1 MDHTKSVIPIIGFLL
16 IGLGTVAQQSSA
28 PPASIGNMST
38 PASNTS
44 TVRGC
49 LDGQRGNY
57 IVVEDK
63 TGLVY
68 VLKGVG
74 NKLDSHLH
82 HEVEVKGRVRSGI
95 IKTGVNPAKSGS
107 NPSDTAHGVDGV
119 PLEVADVQAD
129 VRTIA
134 KHCKPFSRRD
144 RKTIVFSAISR
155 AEKLPWASS
164 MIRLA

>member
-1 MDHTKSVIPIIGFLL
+1 MDRKSLVAVAAFLL
-16 IGLGTVAQQSSA
+16 ISLGAVAQQSSN
-28 PPASIGNMST
+28 PAASAGDTSAQ
-38 PASNTS
+38 ASNTS

-74 NKLDSHLH
+74 NKLDGQLH
-82 HEVEVKGRVRSGI
+82 HEVEVKGRVRPGT

-119 PLEVADVQAD
+119 PLEVANVQAD
-129 VRTIA
+129 IRTIS
-134 KHCKPFSRRD
+134 KHCKAAD
-144 RKTIVFSAISR
+144 Q
-155 AEKLPWASS
+155 E
-164 MIRLA
+164 

>member
-1 MDHTKSVIPIIGFLL
+1 MDYTRSLITVAGLL
-16 IGLGTVAQQSSA
+16 AIATVAVAQQSSA
-28 PPASIGNMST
+28 PPATGNSSA

-74 NKLDSHLH
+74 NKLDSQLH

-95 IKTGVNPAKSGS
+95 IKTGVNPTKSGS

-129 VRTIA
+129 IRTIS
-134 KHCKPFSRRD
+134 KHCKAAD
-144 RKTIVFSAISR
+144 Q
-155 AEKLPWASS
+155 E
-164 MIRLA
+164 

>member
-1 MDHTKSVIPIIGFLL
+1 MSV
-16 IGLGTVAQQSSA
+16 
-28 PPASIGNMST
+28 

-82 HEVEVKGRVRSGI
+82 HQVEVKGRVRPGI
-95 IKTGVNPAKSGS
+95 IKTGVNPTKSGS

-119 PLEVADVQAD
+119 PLEVADAQTD
-129 VRTIA
+129 IRTIA
-134 KHCKPFSRRD
+134 KHCKAAD
-144 RKTIVFSAISR
+144 QQ
-155 AEKLPWASS
+155 
-164 MIRLA
+164 